1 MRIGA
6 FKWESRHRIVM
17 SSTFQH
23 WSPKHGGTIVQAH
36 HFCFPNYNWIAWL
49 FQLVH
54 VSVYYFFKKKTK
66 SMNGLLSFNLLQ
78 GWMVR
83 NQVYLFSYRI
93 DIFNKNFPHQYSWN
107 KIGLCA
113 LRLSTAYTI
122 SHFISKGRKFINIV
136 IRVIIYIIDTGN
148 DSSLYMHIFEY
159 FHMCMN
165 RGVTYVQV
173 EERDIEWEGGHR
185 ERHRERKK
193 WAG

>member
-1 MRIGA
+1 MRKQTPHCYVLHI
-6 FKWESRHRIVM
+6 
-17 SSTFQH
+17 STLI
-23 WSPKHGGTIVQAH
+23 P
-36 HFCFPNYNWIAWL
+36 PNMEAPLFGLITFVFLIIIELPGSFNWYMFL
-49 FQLVH
+49 FIT
-54 VSVYYFFKKKTK
+54 FFKKKTK

-136 IRVIIYIIDTGN
+136 IRVIVYIIDTGN

-173 EERDIEWEGGHR
+173 EERDIEWEGEHR